1 MFKADA
7 SDATPPPS
15 RQSPAAAAPAAATA
29 TVWHHDRS
37 IAASATA
44 VVDEH
49 RGAPQRPPPLQSH
62 CSRCTAVRSV
72 AATIAARHR
81 CQLPV
86 TSPGRLF
93 RAAAATTPTAAAPCV
108 RDRARARAAPLAHL
122 GDADDHVFDVRARR
136 LDGGTRLARG
146 EPALNVDNVLTFLVL
161 GHRDVERQVRQVL
174 FDLAARALDYDHAC
188 LHGDLDPVG
197 DRHIGLLQYG
207 LLRVR
212 EYGAAQQ
219 TISERKPRT
228 RRGGGSGARETQVA
242 AQREAPNRRRQEA
255 APRES
260 EHERLPTRRC
270 EA

>member
-1 MFKADA
+1 MPPRPPRGSPLPLPPLLPRPRPCGTTTAA
-7 SDATPPPS
+7 SLRVQPPWSTNTAAHRNDRHPCNRTAAAARQSAPSPPPS
-15 RQSPAAAAPAAATA
+15 P
-29 TVWHHDRS
+29 
-37 IAASATA
+37 
-44 VVDEH
+44 
-49 RGAPQRPPPLQSH
+49 PPPLPASRHFLRPSVPCSSRHHTH
-62 CSRCTAVRSV
+62 CRRPVRSRSR
-72 AATIAARHR
+72 T
-81 CQLPV
+81 
-86 TSPGRLF
+86 
-93 RAAAATTPTAAAPCV
+93 
-108 RDRARARAAPLAHL
+108 RAAPQAHL
-122 GDADDHVFDVRARR
+122 GDTDDHVFDVRARR

-146 EPALNVDNVLTFLVL
+146 EPALNVDDVLTFLVL